1 LNTHV
6 ETALT
11 LVTLVA
17 IAIAGSVVAER
28 YTVSTPLLLIVV
40 GAAASYVPM
49 VPEFELTPTIVLVGL
64 LPPLLYASAIQTSL
78 IDFRAN
84 RRPIALLSVGLVVFT
99 VLGVGALVH
108 QLLPVSWPVA
118 FALGAV
124 VAPTDA
130 VAASAVARRVGMPR
144 RVVTI
149 LEGESL
155 VNDATAIVTLRAAIA
170 ATAGVVTMWEVG
182 LGLLISAVGGAVVG
196 LAVALVVGK
205 IRRRLENDLADV
217 AGSILTPWIA
227 YVLAEEIHIPGVDFH
242 PSGVLA
248 VVVAGVL
255 LGHKS
260 PAIQSATSRL
270 FERTNWAT
278 LSFVL
283 ENSVFLLIGLQAKSI
298 VEGIAVDNLGAGRVA
313 LVSAVVLGSVIALRM
328 VWIYPATY
336 LPRLIPR
343 VRRVDPPPPWTI
355 PTVVGWAGMRGVVTL
370 AAVFLLPQDTPHRPV
385 LVMIAFVVTV
395 GTLLIQGLT
404 LPSLLRVL
412 KVSGPD
418 PHEDHIQEATAYQ
431 SAVNA
436 GLAWLDEQGD
446 DLDQAVADRVRQRA
460 LDRTNAVWERLGG
473 LETPSAQYSRARVAM
488 LERERAAILDLRR
501 RGTIDQAILRR
512 VLAALDVEESIL
524 DTVETNSTASR
535 ESELRVYTGNCEH
548 LRAFCTADT
557 PSPGTPGAC
566 EECLRDGTTWVSL
579 RLCLTCGHVGCCD
592 SSVNKHAAAHFAASG
607 HPVMRS
613 IEPGEAWRWCFVDEI
628 VG

>member
-1 LNTHV
+1 M
-6 ETALT
+6 EIALT

-17 IAIAGSVVAER
+17 IAIAGSVIADR

-40 GAAASYVPM
+40 GSAASFVPM

-78 IDFRAN
+78 IDFAAN
-84 RRPIALLSVGLVVFT
+84 RRPIALLSIGLVVFT
-99 VLGVGALVH
+99 VAGVGAVVH
-108 QLLPVSWPVA
+108 ALLPVPWPVA

-124 VAPTDA
+124 VAPPDA

-170 ATAGVVTMWEVG
+170 ATAGVVSAWKLG
-182 LGLLISAVGGAVVG
+182 LGFVIAALGGSVVG
-196 LAVALVVGK
+196 LAVALVVAR
-205 IRRRLENDLADV
+205 IRRRLQDDLADV
-217 AGSILTPWIA
+217 AVSLLTPWVA
-227 YVLAEEIHIPGVDFH
+227 YVLAEQIHVPGIDVH

-248 VVVAGVL
+248 VVVAGLL

-283 ENSVFLLIGLQAKSI
+283 ENSIFLLIGLQARSI
-298 VEGIAVDNLGAGRVA
+298 VGALADESLGVGHIA
-313 LVSAVVLGSVIALRM
+313 LVSLLVLGTVIALRM
-328 VWIYPATY
+328 MWIYPATY
-336 LPRLIPR
+336 LPRLIPS

-370 AAVFLLPQDTPHRPV
+370 AAVFLLPPETPHRPV

-395 GTLLIQGLT
+395 GTLLLQGLT
-404 LPSLLRVL
+404 LPSLLRLL

-436 GLAWLDEQGD
+436 GLAWLDSQVGAID
-446 DLDQAVADRVRQRA
+446 PDVADRARQRA

-473 LETPSAQYSRARVAM
+473 LETPSAQYSRARAAM
-488 LERERAAILDLRR
+488 LEHERAAVLDLRR

-524 DTVETNSTASR
+524 DTVETESTADR
-535 ESELRVYTGNCEH
+535 EDDLRVYTGNCDH
-548 LRAFCTADT
+548 LRAFCSRDT
-557 PSPGTPGAC
+557 PPPRTPGAC
-566 EECLRDGTTWVSL
+566 EECLRDGTTWVAL
-579 RLCLTCGHVGCCD
+579 RLCLTCGHVGCCN
-592 SSVNKHAAAHFAASG
+592 SSPSMHADAHFASSG

-613 IEPGEAWRWCFVDEI
+613 IEPGEAWRWCYVDEI

>member
-1 LNTHV
+1 M
-6 ETALT
+6 EIALT
-11 LVTLVA
+11 LVTLIA
-17 IAIAGSVVAER
+17 IAIAGSVIAER
-28 YTVSTPLLLIVV
+28 YTVSTPLLLIVL
-40 GAAASYVPM
+40 GSAASYVPV

-78 IDFRAN
+78 IDFATN
-84 RRPIALLSVGLVVFT
+84 RRPIALLSIGLVVFT
-99 VLGVGALVH
+99 VAGVAGVVH
-108 QLLPVSWPVA
+108 ALLPVSWPVA

-124 VAPTDA
+124 VAPPDA

-155 VNDATAIVTLRAAIA
+155 VNDATAIVTLRTAIA
-170 ATAGVVTMWEVG
+170 AMAGVVSVWEVG
-182 LGLLISAVGGAVVG
+182 LGFLLSAVGGSVVG
-196 LAVALVVGK
+196 LVVALVVGK

-217 AGSILTPWIA
+217 AVSLLTPWVA
-227 YVLAEEIHIPGVDFH
+227 YVLAEEIHLPGIDAH

-248 VVVAGVL
+248 VVVAGLL

-283 ENSVFLLIGLQAKSI
+283 ENSVFLLIGLQAQGI
-298 VEGIAVDNLGAGRVA
+298 VADLADDDLGAGRIASASV
-313 LVSAVVLGSVIALRM
+313 LVLATVIVLRM
-328 VWIYPATY
+328 IWIYPATY
-336 LPRLIPR
+336 LPRLIPS

-404 LPSLLRVL
+404 LPALLRVL

-436 GLAWLDEQGD
+436 GLAWLDEQGGD
-446 DLDQAVADRVRQRA
+446 IDPAVADRVRQRA

-473 LETPSAQYSRARVAM
+473 LETPSAQYSRARAAM
-488 LERERAAILDLRR
+488 LERERAAVLDLRR

-524 DTVETNSTASR
+524 DAVESDSTADR
-535 ESELRVYTGNCEH
+535 DDELRVYTGECEH
-548 LRAFCTADT
+548 LRSVCTADT
-557 PSPGTPGAC
+557 PSPRTPGGC
-566 EECLRDGTTWVSL
+566 EECLKDGGTWVSL
-579 RLCLTCGHVGCCD
+579 RLCLNCGHVGCCD
-592 SSVNKHAAAHFAASG
+592 SSVSKHAAAHYASSK

>member
-1 LNTHV
+1 M
-6 ETALT
+6 EIALT
-11 LVTLVA
+11 LVTLIA
-17 IAIAGSVVAER
+17 IAIAGSVIAER
-28 YTVSTPLLLIVV
+28 YTVSTPLLLIVL
-40 GAAASYVPM
+40 GGAASYVPV

-78 IDFRAN
+78 IDFTTN
-84 RRPIALLSVGLVVFT
+84 RRPIALLSIGLVVFT
-99 VLGVGALVH
+99 VGGVGAVVH
-108 QLLPVSWPVA
+108 ALLPVSWPVA

-124 VAPTDA
+124 VAPPDA

-155 VNDATAIVTLRAAIA
+155 VNDATAIVTLRTAIA
-170 ATAGVVTMWEVG
+170 AMAGVVSIWEIG
-182 LGLLISAVGGAVVG
+182 LGFLLSAVGGSVVG
-196 LAVALVVGK
+196 LVVALVVGK
-205 IRRRLENDLADV
+205 IRWRLENDLADV
-217 AGSILTPWIA
+217 AVSLLTPWVA
-227 YVLAEEIHIPGVDFH
+227 YVLAEQIHIPGIDAR

-248 VVVAGVL
+248 VVVAGLL

-283 ENSVFLLIGLQAKSI
+283 ENSVFLLIGLQAKGI
-298 VEGIAVDNLGAGRVA
+298 VADLADDDLGAGRIA
-313 LVSAVVLGSVIALRM
+313 LVSVVVLVTIIALRM
-328 VWIYPATY
+328 IWIYPATY
-336 LPRLIPR
+336 IPR
-343 VRRVDPPPPWTI
+343 MIPSVRRVDPPPPWTI

-370 AAVFLLPQDTPHRPV
+370 AAVFLLPADTPHRPV

-404 LPSLLRVL
+404 LPALLRVL

-446 DLDQAVADRVRQRA
+446 IDPAVADRVRQRA

-473 LETPSAQYSRARVAM
+473 LETPSAQYSRARAAM
-488 LERERAAILDLRR
+488 LERERAAVLELRR

-524 DTVETNSTASR
+524 DSVESDSTADR
-535 ESELRVYTGNCEH
+535 DDDLRVYTGECEH
-548 LRAFCTADT
+548 LLAVCTADT
-557 PSPGTPGAC
+557 PSPRTPGAC
-566 EECLRDGTTWVSL
+566 EECLKDGGTWVSL
-579 RLCLTCGHVGCCD
+579 RLCLNCGHVGCCD
-592 SSVNKHAAAHFAASG
+592 SSVSKHAAAHFRSSG

>member
-1 LNTHV
+1 M
-6 ETALT
+6 EIALT
-11 LVTLVA
+11 IVTLVA

-40 GAAASYVPM
+40 GAAASYVPV

-78 IDFRAN
+78 IDFAAN
-84 RRPIALLSVGLVVFT
+84 RRPIALLSIGLVGFT
-99 VLGVGALVH
+99 VAGVGTVVH
-108 QLLPVSWPVA
+108 ALLPVSWPVA

-124 VAPTDA
+124 VAPPDA

-155 VNDATAIVTLRAAIA
+155 VNDATAIVMLRTAIA
-170 ATAGVVTMWEVG
+170 AMAGAITVWEIG
-182 LGLLISAVGGAVVG
+182 LGFLVSAAGGMAVGV
-196 LAVALVVGK
+196 AVAIVVGK
-205 IRRRLENDLADV
+205 IRHRLEQDLADV
-217 AGSILTPWIA
+217 AVSLLTPWIA
-227 YVLAEEIHIPGVDFH
+227 YVLAEQIHLPGVDFH

-248 VVVAGVL
+248 VVVAGLL

-283 ENSVFLLIGLQAKSI
+283 ENVVFLLIGLQAKSI
-298 VEGIAVDNLGAGRVA
+298 VEGLAADDLGAGRI
-313 LVSAVVLGSVIALRM
+313 AVVSGLVLVTVIVLRM
-328 VWIYPATY
+328 VWIYPSTY
-336 LPRLIPR
+336 LPRLIPSI
-343 VRRVDPPPPWTI
+343 RRVDPPPPWTV

-370 AAVFLLPQDTPHRPV
+370 AAVFLLPADTPHRPV
-385 LVMIAFVVTV
+385 LVMIAFVVAV

-404 LPSLLRVL
+404 LPSLLRAL

-446 DLDQAVADRVRQRA
+446 AIDPAVADRVRQRA

-473 LETPSAQYSRARVAM
+473 LDTPSAQYSRTRAAM
-488 LERERAAILDLRR
+488 LERERAAVLDLRR
-501 RGTIDQAILRR
+501 RGTIDQSILRR

-524 DTVETNSTASR
+524 DTAQSGSTAER
-535 ESELRVYTGNCEH
+535 EDDLRVYTGECEH
-548 LRAFCTADT
+548 LRSVCTADT
-557 PSPGTPGAC
+557 PSPRTPGAC
-566 EECLRDGTTWVSL
+566 EECLKDGGTWVSL

-592 SSVNKHAAAHFAASG
+592 SSVSKHAA
-607 HPVMRS
+607 
-613 IEPGEAWRWCFVDEI
+613 
-628 VG
+628 

>member
-1 LNTHV
+1 V
-6 ETALT
+6 EIALT

-40 GAAASYVPM
+40 GSAASYVPM

-78 IDFRAN
+78 IDFAAN
-84 RRPIALLSVGLVVFT
+84 RRPIALLSIGLVVFT

-108 QLLPVSWPVA
+108 QLLPVRWPVA

-124 VAPTDA
+124 VAPPDA

-155 VNDATAIVTLRAAIA
+155 VNDATAIVTLRTAIA
-170 ATAGVVTMWEVG
+170 AMAGIVTVWEIG
-182 LGLLISAVGGAVVG
+182 LGFFISAAGGVVVG

-205 IRRRLENDLADV
+205 VRRRLDNDLADV
-217 AGSILTPWIA
+217 AVSILTPWIA
-227 YVLAEEIHIPGVDFH
+227 YVLAEEIHVPGVDFH

-248 VVVAGVL
+248 VVVAGLL

-298 VEGIAVDNLGAGRVA
+298 VEGLAVDDLGVGRIA
-313 LVSAVVLGSVIALRM
+313 LVSVGVLVTVIALRM
-328 VWIYPATY
+328 IWIYPATY
-336 LPRLIPR
+336 LPRLIPSVQR
-343 VRRVDPPPPWTI
+343 NDPAPPWTI

-473 LETPSAQYSRARVAM
+473 LETPSAQYSRARSAM
-488 LERERAAILDLRR
+488 LARERAAVLDLRR

-524 DTVETNSTASR
+524 DTVEADSTAGR
-535 ESELRVYTGNCEH
+535 DSELRVFTGNCEH

-557 PSPGTPGAC
+557 PSPRTPGGC

-592 SSVNKHAAAHFAASG
+592 SSVHKHATAHFASSA

>member
-1 LNTHV
+1 LNTRV
-6 ETALT
+6 EIALT
-11 LVTLVA
+11 LVTLTA
-17 IAIAGSVVAER
+17 IAIAGSVVADR

-40 GAAASYVPM
+40 GGAASYLPVVPD
-49 VPEFELTPTIVLVGL
+49 FELTPAIVLVGL

-78 IDFRAN
+78 IDFTAN
-84 RRPIALLSVGLVVFT
+84 RRPIALLSIGLVVFT
-99 VLGVGALVH
+99 VVGVAAVVH
-108 QLLPVSWPVA
+108 AVLAVSWPVA

-124 VAPTDA
+124 VAPPDA

-155 VNDATAIVTLRAAIA
+155 VNDATAIVTLRTAIA
-170 ATAGVVTMWEVG
+170 AMAGAVTAWEIG
-182 LGLLISAVGGAVVG
+182 LGFVVSAAGGSVVG
-196 LAVALVVGK
+196 LAVAVVVGK
-205 IRRRLENDLADV
+205 IRRRLQNDLADV
-217 AGSILTPWIA
+217 AVSILTPWAA
-227 YVLAEEIHIPGVDFH
+227 YVLAEEIHLPGIDMH

-248 VVVAGVL
+248 VVVAGLL

-283 ENSVFLLIGLQAKSI
+283 ENSVFLLIGLQAKGI
-298 VEGIAVDNLGAGRVA
+298 VEGLAADDLGAGRIA
-313 LVSAVVLGSVIALRM
+313 LVSVLVLVTVIALRM
-328 VWIYPATY
+328 IWIYPATY
-336 LPRLIPR
+336 LPRLIPS
-343 VRRVDPPPPWTI
+343 VRRVDPAPPWTI

-370 AAVFLLPQDTPHRPV
+370 AAVFLLPADTPHRPV

-436 GLAWLDEQGD
+436 GLAWLDEQGGD
-446 DLDQAVADRVRQRA
+446 IDPTVAGRVRQRA

-473 LETPSAQYSRARVAM
+473 LETPSAQYSRARAAM

-524 DTVETNSTASR
+524 DAVESDSTADRDSD
-535 ESELRVYTGNCEH
+535 LRVYTGECEH

-557 PSPGTPGAC
+557 PSPRTPGAC
-566 EECLRDGTTWVSL
+566 EECLKDGGTWVSL
-579 RLCLTCGHVGCCD
+579 RLCLSCGHVGCCD
-592 SSVNKHAAAHFAASG
+592 SSVSKHAAAHFASSR